1 MLYCDIRKEDHSTMA
16 RFNGY
21 WMREMREIARGS
33 VELNTFLDVIGGGP
47 KTNDYTRLSPVY
59 KKTDH
64 KPDKL
69 YSHLP
74 TVMKMVGDCRGK
86 VVLDLGCGS
95 GFYTL
100 EIANAGAKKVIGMD
114 NTEAQIALAREHALA
129 DVIEY
134 VHADIFIDDLPHCDV
149 IVAPYVINYAK
160 DVAMLEALFKKFFE
174 SLGDGGKAVLVIDLP
189 SRSNLM
195 RFGATKVLLGENED
209 GSRIRID
216 LYAQDGTHIC
226 PLYCTYFRTE
236 TVQSTLRKV
245 GFRKIRWHD
254 PIVSDEGVQA
264 MGQDFWE
271 GYTIDPQLGYVT
283 AEK

>member
-1 MLYCDIRKEDHSTMA
+1 MA

-21 WMREMREIARGS
+21 WMAEMRKIAKGDVR
-33 VELNTFLDVIGGGP
+33 LDTFLDVIGGGP
-47 KTNDYTRLSPVY
+47 KTNDYSRLSPVY

-74 TVMKMVGDCRGK
+74 TVLRLVGDCRGK
-86 VVLDLGCGS
+86 TVLDLGCGS

-100 EIANAGAKKVIGMD
+100 ELAAAGARRVIGMD
-114 NTEAQIALAREHALA
+114 NAEAQLALAREHAA
-129 DVIEY
+129 AEGVEY
-134 VHADIFIDDLPHCDV
+134 VNADIFTDTLPHCDI
-149 IVAPYVINYAK
+149 IVAPYVVNYAK
-160 DVAMLEALFKKFFE
+160 NVAMLEALFKKFFD
-174 SLGDGGKAVLVIDLP
+174 SLKNGGKAVLVIDLP

-195 RFGATKVLLGENED
+195 RFGATKVLLGEDED

-216 LYAQDGTHIC
+216 LYTMRGAHIC
-226 PLYCTYFRTE
+226 PLYCTYFKTT

-254 PIVSDEGVQA
+254 PTVSDEGVQA
-264 MGQDFWE
+264 LGAEFWE
-271 GYTIDPQLGYVT
+271 GYSIDPQLGYIT

>member
-1 MLYCDIRKEDHSTMA
+1 MA

-21 WMREMREIARGS
+21 WMKEMREVARGS
-33 VELNTFLDVIGGGP
+33 VELDTFLDVIGGGP
-47 KTNDYTRLSPVY
+47 KTNDYTKLSPVY
-59 KKTDH
+59 KKTDQ

-74 TVMKMVGDCRGK
+74 TVMKMVGNCLGK

-95 GFYTL
+95 GFYTTEL
-100 EIANAGAKKVIGMD
+100 AVAGASRVIGMD
-114 NTEAQIALAREHALA
+114 NAEAQLALAREHAMSEA
-129 DVIEY
+129 IEY
-134 VHADIFIDDLPHCDV
+134 VHGDIFADSLPPCDV
-149 IVAPYVINYAK
+149 IAAPYVVNYAK
-160 DVAMLEALFKKFFE
+160 SVEKLEALFKKFFD
-174 SLGDGGKAVLVIDLP
+174 SLQEGGKAVLVIDLP
-189 SRSNLM
+189 SRSNLK

-216 LYAQDGTHIC
+216 LYGKDGIHIC
-226 PLYCTYFRTE
+226 PLYCTYFKTE
-236 TVQSTLRKV
+236 TVQSVLRKV

-264 MGQDFWE
+264 MGPKFWE
-271 GYTIDPQLGYVT
+271 GYTSNPQLGYVT